1 MIFVEFVEA
10 IVRVAEKCE
19 IPHCVLDEFTW
30 GDDEID
36 PEMRETYASR
46 DLITKLEAFLLFM
59 VKGNLPNSH
68 YAKMIKSWEDLQ
80 DAGIYANDLETG
92 NFNVLN
98 AKRS

>member
-59 VKGNLPNSH
+59 CNGCLPKIH
-68 YAKMIKSWEDLQ
+68 FTKIQK
-80 DAGIYANDLETG
+80 
-92 NFNVLN
+92 
-98 AKRS
+98 

>member
-36 PEMRETYASR
+36 PR
-46 DLITKLEAFLLFM
+46 DELKPYILDLTERGLWIDDVPRQGAF
-59 VKGNLPNSH
+59 N
-68 YAKMIKSWEDLQ
+68 
-80 DAGIYANDLETG
+80 
-92 NFNVLN
+92 
-98 AKRS
+98 